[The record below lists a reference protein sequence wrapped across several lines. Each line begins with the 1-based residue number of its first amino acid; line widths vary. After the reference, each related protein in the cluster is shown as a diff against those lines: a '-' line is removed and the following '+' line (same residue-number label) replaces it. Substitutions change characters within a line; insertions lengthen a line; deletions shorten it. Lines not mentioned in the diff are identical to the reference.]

1 MSLIE
6 QAARRLEELRRAGVA
21 TSGQARPR
29 VPFPVRTGAGSTSEA
44 PQVLRGSVP
53 LAGVLSATVRR
64 SRQVEIDIAKLAS
77 KGYLVPGQQRSAFAE
92 QFRAIKRPLLKNA
105 ASRDSTVQ
113 RPNLIQ
119 VSSALPGE
127 GKTFCAINLAI
138 SIAMEVDHSVLLV
151 DGDVIQPS
159 VLRCLGLAEDVGLL
173 DVLRGPGMDL
183 SKVMLRTNLP
193 KLTLLP
199 AGTASSDSTE
209 LLASA
214 AMERLLD
221 DLATNYSDRIV
232 IFDSP
237 PLLPTTES
245 RVLASR
251 MGQVLVVVESNS
263 TRQADVMQAF
273 SALESCPTVMS
284 ILNKHR
290 TPLPNAY
297 AGYGFGGTQA

>member
-1 MSLIE
+1 
-6 QAARRLEELRRAGVA
+6 
-21 TSGQARPR
+21 
-29 VPFPVRTGAGSTSEA
+29 
-44 PQVLRGSVP
+44 
-53 LAGVLSATVRR
+53 
-64 SRQVEIDIAKLAS
+64 
-77 KGYLVPGQQRSAFAE
+77 
-92 QFRAIKRPLLKNA
+92 
-105 ASRDSTVQ
+105 
-113 RPNLIQ
+113 LIQ

-159 VLRCLGLAEDVGLL
+159 VLRCLELAEDVGLL
-173 DVLRGPGMDL
+173 DVLRDPGMDL

-209 LLASA
+209 LLAST

-273 SALESCPTVMS
+273 AALESCSTVMS

-290 TPLPNAY
+290 TPLSNAY